1 MSLNIIPPIPQ
12 FKEMQRLVEDGE
24 LQAEAFTSKEDRI
37 AWMKELLRST
47 EYLLLSKEEKGIIRQ
62 YIQAVTGYSRAQMAR
77 HITTCT
83 REGGMEVV
91 QLGDGDRFRT
101 FPRLSFESR
110 RSLALG
116 VMVVAL
122 LVGGGATLA
131 NRWTATAQPEAHEPQ
146 DPQIVYLERDFEPF
160 RTNTS
165 TVNTVERVTERI
177 VQVTERTRRSRP
189 RDQLPEVVRHFPER
203 EVAPVQQS
211 VLIASGPQWLREL
224 TAGAREGQHLTF
236 YNGELVWRYTTPP
249 VVRVSGG
256 GGGGYSP
263 VRRGGGSGGPNE
275 SSDGRLEKHD
285 HQNDDTGGQLAIN
298 GATFGTLVTSRGG
311 TGLSWYSTGHLLVGT
326 STGSL
331 RTLELGS
338 NGQVLTVSN
347 GGVAWGSAGAGDL
360 TQSAADDRYVNTS
373 GDTMTGS
380 LTVHG
385 TISGSTLS
393 GAYVSAER
401 VHAST
406 SITSS
411 GTLSVDGAAVL
422 ASTLSVSG
430 NITLNGVTYT
440 FPYSDGTA
448 TGKVLKTDGA
458 GNLVWSNDIDTG
470 GAGTLNTSTGSLHT
484 FFQTEFDERFVNTSG
499 DTMTGALTIKRVS
512 GTYQNLLTVSGGRII
527 VQTTA
532 PNNSIDLIHVSG
544 GSLAVSGNGN
554 FSGALLAVGNIS
566 TRGDFTL
573 NIDQTAANVTITFGS
588 DSTNETLRWLNNEDR
603 FEFSDDVHVTGSL
616 TTSGALIATSTSLFK
631 ADLIINSDSGAA
643 DAVLT
648 FGSDGT
654 NETITF
660 INSEDVFEFSDDL
673 NVTGRLA
680 VSGALV
686 VEAGQTVTLNSVTYT
701 FPYSDGTATG
711 KVLKTDGAGNLVWSN
726 DNNDG
731 GSGLSYADAVSYF
744 VDDSGDTM
752 TGSLDVKGNLSGI
765 ILHARDVLSSSGTL
779 DIVGSMFTNADLTL
793 NDDADSNDVTITFD
807 SDSTAETFKW
817 LNAEDR
823 FEFSDDVHVTGSLAT
838 SGALIV
844 EAGQTVTLNSVT
856 YTFPYSDGTASGK
869 VLHTDGAGNLVWSDD
884 DGAGAG
890 LTYSEAVGYFVD
902 DSGDTMTGALTI
914 KRVSGTYQ
922 NLLTV
927 SGGRII
933 VQTTA
938 PNNSIDLIHVSGGS
952 LAVSGNGN
960 FSGALL
966 VVGNIVSRGN
976 LTLNE
981 DQTAADT
988 ILTFG
993 SDGTNETITFINS
1006 EDVFEFSDDLNV
1018 TGRLAVSG
1026 ALIVEAGQTVTLN
1039 GVTYTFPYSDGTATG
1054 KVLKTDGAGNLVWSN
1069 DNNDGGSGLSYADA
1083 VSYFV
1088 DDSGDTMTG
1097 ALTIKRVS
1105 GTYQNLLTVSGGR
1118 IVVQTTNPDNSVDL
1132 IHVSGG
1138 SLAVSGNASVSG
1150 ALLVVGNIQSRGT
1163 ISGAYLH
1170 ASSGITTS
1178 GGLIIERVA
1187 AGTGILVE
1195 QTQSGVPL
1203 VALDG
1208 YARPGTASGSPH
1220 IIFGYQGLFDVKMY
1234 RNETGS
1240 LWVSSN
1246 TGNTLV
1252 VRTEMSDGT
1261 DALQVISN
1269 GGDVEFRVQ
1278 ANGQV
1283 RADGTFT
1290 GGGADYAE
1298 YFYASDSDL
1307 VSGDVVCLDL
1317 EREGTVQRCRRS
1329 ADSNVMGIIS
1339 TQPAF
1344 VGNKFGDFDGIA
1356 IPQTA
1361 LVGLI
1366 GQVPA
1371 KAIVEATK
1379 DAPAAVGKKETN
1391 ESTEFDGRIRVGDS
1405 LTPAAKP
1412 GYVRKAEPGEPT
1424 VGVALQKLES
1434 GEGVIEVLISRRN
1447 SSLTVETVEQEV
1459 LDTIAAMEIED
1470 EVQMMVA
1477 DALSAAEFDSRITDE
1492 VHQQVSSIDIAAEV
1506 RAVLAEEQ
1514 KVAEQHRDNS
1524 PLRVSVTEGVQVD
1537 GHLSVSGALAAEDI
1551 QTRGLEV
1558 DGYASLDT
1566 VMIQDRLTVL
1576 KDTRMSGDLHLEG
1589 ELLVNDLFIPGAV
1602 RIDGSGEVTGSFA
1615 VGSLTAGSGS
1625 RIDGLLKVAGDL
1637 QLSEGSLF
1645 MNTGSVLHAHDLL
1658 VDNAVRILGPVTV
1671 HGLAVFLNDV
1681 QVHGVFA
1688 VSGALVVNNNQAG
1701 YAVIPVTG
1709 VDVSVRFS
1717 NGHFLSTPVV
1727 TASPSVPVL
1736 YGISP
1741 ATKTGFSI
1749 RLREPAQEDILF
1761 SWIALGTWTPRTFTG
1776 NGTVVA
1782 IQEFFVDS
1790 LGYPLSDS
1798 EIWNLCIRNQVPIDE
1813 ETGKPFNCNRYHED
1827 DIWTHPESGLE
1838 FTWNLNR
1845 NPRLQLPDGW
1855 VIVTREDP
1863 VELESKNDDGQGE
1876 DESEETDIGS
1886 GELLTGGDQGEE
1898 NGTGTTIEMQQDEAV
1913 ETPYHGVSES
1923 GSTMEIDTSSGE
1935 TLSYS
1940 VSTDTETGAIHS
1952 HEVDGED
1959 EGGNAEEDTGTGS
1972 VVEKEGEND
1981 KSEDESE
1988 GNTGSGSTTETQQEE
2003 TETSHRDVSTTNE
2016 TGSGVNLQ
2024 EGE

>member
-1 MSLNIIPPIPQ
+1 
-12 FKEMQRLVEDGE
+12 
-24 LQAEAFTSKEDRI
+24 
-37 AWMKELLRST
+37 
-47 EYLLLSKEEKGIIRQ
+47 
-62 YIQAVTGYSRAQMAR
+62 
-77 HITTCT
+77 
-83 REGGMEVV
+83 
-91 QLGDGDRFRT
+91 
-101 FPRLSFESR
+101 
-110 RSLALG
+110 
-116 VMVVAL
+116 
-122 LVGGGATLA
+122 
-131 NRWTATAQPEAHEPQ
+131 
-146 DPQIVYLERDFEPF
+146 
-160 RTNTS
+160 
-165 TVNTVERVTERI
+165 
-177 VQVTERTRRSRP
+177 
-189 RDQLPEVVRHFPER
+189 
-203 EVAPVQQS
+203 
-211 VLIASGPQWLREL
+211 
-224 TAGAREGQHLTF
+224 
-236 YNGELVWRYTTPP
+236 
-249 VVRVSGG
+249 
-256 GGGGYSP
+256 
-263 VRRGGGSGGPNE
+263 
-275 SSDGRLEKHD
+275 
-285 HQNDDTGGQLAIN
+285 
-298 GATFGTLVTSRGG
+298 
-311 TGLSWYSTGHLLVGT
+311 
-326 STGSL
+326 
-331 RTLELGS
+331 
-338 NGQVLTVSN
+338 
-347 GGVAWGSAGAGDL
+347 
-360 TQSAADDRYVNTS
+360 
-373 GDTMTGS
+373 
-380 LTVHG
+380 
-385 TISGSTLS
+385 
-393 GAYVSAER
+393 
-401 VHAST
+401 
-406 SITSS
+406 
-411 GTLSVDGAAVL
+411 
-422 ASTLSVSG
+422 
-430 NITLNGVTYT
+430 
-440 FPYSDGTA
+440 
-448 TGKVLKTDGA
+448 
-458 GNLVWSNDIDTG
+458 
-470 GAGTLNTSTGSLHT
+470 
-484 FFQTEFDERFVNTSG
+484 
-499 DTMTGALTIKRVS
+499 
-512 GTYQNLLTVSGGRII
+512 
-527 VQTTA
+527 
-532 PNNSIDLIHVSG
+532 
-544 GSLAVSGNGN
+544 
-554 FSGALLAVGNIS
+554 
-566 TRGDFTL
+566 
-573 NIDQTAANVTITFGS
+573 
-588 DSTNETLRWLNNEDR
+588 
-603 FEFSDDVHVTGSL
+603 
-616 TTSGALIATSTSLFK
+616 
-631 ADLIINSDSGAA
+631 
-643 DAVLT
+643 
-648 FGSDGT
+648 
-654 NETITF
+654 
-660 INSEDVFEFSDDL
+660 
-673 NVTGRLA
+673 
-680 VSGALV
+680 
-686 VEAGQTVTLNSVTYT
+686 
-701 FPYSDGTATG
+701 
-711 KVLKTDGAGNLVWSN
+711 
-726 DNNDG
+726 
-731 GSGLSYADAVSYF
+731 
-744 VDDSGDTM
+744 
-752 TGSLDVKGNLSGI
+752 
-765 ILHARDVLSSSGTL
+765 
-779 DIVGSMFTNADLTL
+779 
-793 NDDADSNDVTITFD
+793 
-807 SDSTAETFKW
+807 
-817 LNAEDR
+817 
-823 FEFSDDVHVTGSLAT
+823 
-838 SGALIV
+838 
-844 EAGQTVTLNSVT
+844 
-856 YTFPYSDGTASGK
+856 
-869 VLHTDGAGNLVWSDD
+869 
-884 DGAGAG
+884 
-890 LTYSEAVGYFVD
+890 
-902 DSGDTMTGALTI
+902 
-914 KRVSGTYQ
+914 
-922 NLLTV
+922 
-927 SGGRII
+927 
-933 VQTTA
+933 
-938 PNNSIDLIHVSGGS
+938 
-952 LAVSGNGN
+952 
-960 FSGALL
+960 
-966 VVGNIVSRGN
+966 
-976 LTLNE
+976 
-981 DQTAADT
+981 
-988 ILTFG
+988 
-993 SDGTNETITFINS
+993 
-1006 EDVFEFSDDLNV
+1006 
-1018 TGRLAVSG
+1018 
-1026 ALIVEAGQTVTLN
+1026 
-1039 GVTYTFPYSDGTATG
+1039 
-1054 KVLKTDGAGNLVWSN
+1054 
-1069 DNNDGGSGLSYADA
+1069 
-1083 VSYFV
+1083 
-1088 DDSGDTMTG
+1088 MTG